1 MRTLGLRDPRWATAR
16 EAVGRLTAVQAQ
28 EHRMARWSVAQRVQG
43 TARATDIDTAFDRGD
58 FLRTHVLRPTWHYVT
73 SDDLRWLM
81 RFSGPRVHARNSR
94 RYEELGL
101 DGRTLATATDV
112 IAEAVA
118 AAPRTRRELAAT
130 LQRRGVSTEG
140 QRLTY
145 MVMHAELH
153 LAVSSGPM
161 SGKQHTYAAFDDRA
175 SGDGPDG
182 DEALA
187 ELARRYFTT
196 RGPATIKDFAWWAGL
211 PAADARRGLDLAAG
225 YLEHR
230 VVDGRTYAFVT
241 AATPATAR
249 RVDLIQCYDEAII
262 SYSQTRDLLCSADVS
277 FDTPRRIDG
286 FTHVVLLDGQLLG
299 HWRLPRAQ
307 RGSVL
312 ETRLATDVAPATA
325 KALAAAAEGTHRFFS
340 A

>member
-1 MRTLGLRDPRWATAR
+1 MRALGLRDPRAATLR
-16 EAVGRLTAVQAQ
+16 EAVGRLTAMQAQ
-28 EHRMARWSVAQRVQG
+28 EHPVARWSLAQRVRG
-43 TARATDIDTAFDRGD
+43 TATAAEVDAAFDRGD

-73 SDDLRWLM
+73 SDDLRWLV

-94 RYEELGL
+94 RYEELDL
-101 DGRTLATATDV
+101 DSGTLAAATDV
-112 IAEAVA
+112 LAEAVA
-118 AAPRTRRELAAT
+118 AEPRTRRELAEI
-130 LQRRGVSTEG
+130 LEDRGLSTEG
-140 QRLTY
+140 QRLGY
-145 MVMHAELH
+145 MLMHAELH
-153 LAVSSGPM
+153 LAVCSGPM

-175 SGDGPDG
+175 TSDGPEG

-187 ELARRYFTT
+187 VLARRYFAT

-211 PAADARRGLDLAAG
+211 PVADARRGLDLATDH
-225 YLEHR
+225 LECS
-230 VVDGRTYAFVT
+230 VVDGRTYAFVD
-241 AATPATAR
+241 AASPATAR

-262 SYSQTRDLLCSADVS
+262 SYSETRDLLCSADVS

-299 HWRLPRAQ
+299 HWRLTRAQ

-312 ETRLATDVAPATA
+312 ETRLATDVAPSTA
-325 KALAAAAEGTHRFFS
+325 KTLAAAVEATNRFFS